1 MPEINQYMATPRE
14 LTELL
19 IKSAGIRDGR
29 WFLVATFGFAPGNF
43 GPSPAQLAP
52 GTAVIIQ
59 GIGIQR
65 EVPGIPPEIVVDASK
80 VAHEPAEPSST
91 SKRAGRAKAAI

>member
-1 MPEINQYMATPRE
+1 MPEANQYMSSPRE

-19 IKSAGIRDGR
+19 IKSSGIREGR

-43 GPSPAQLAP
+43 GPTPAQLAP
-52 GTAVIIQ
+52 GAAVVVQ

-65 EVPGIPPEIVVDASK
+65 EGPGIPEEMLVDASK
-80 VAHEPAEPSST
+80 LMHEVAA
-91 SKRAGRAKAAI
+91 SKRGERRKLP